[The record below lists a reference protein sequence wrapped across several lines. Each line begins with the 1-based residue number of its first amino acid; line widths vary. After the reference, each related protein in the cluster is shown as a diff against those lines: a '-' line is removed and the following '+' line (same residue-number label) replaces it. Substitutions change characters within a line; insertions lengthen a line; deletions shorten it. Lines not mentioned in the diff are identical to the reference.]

1 MQINFSSQK
10 FNFFTWISEKT
21 LDDVGSNL
29 VLGFAVRDFWRKVAL
44 QYFLTKE
51 RSLKNRYTNQHFA
64 GHSFDGE

>member
-29 VLGFAVRDFWRKVAL
+29 VLGFAVRDFWRTVAL
-44 QYFLTKE
+44 QYFQTKE